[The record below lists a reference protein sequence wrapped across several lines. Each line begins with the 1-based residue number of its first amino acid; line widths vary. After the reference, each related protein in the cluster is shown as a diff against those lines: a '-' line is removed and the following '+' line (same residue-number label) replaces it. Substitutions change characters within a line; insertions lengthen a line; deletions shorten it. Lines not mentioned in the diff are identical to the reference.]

1 MIQTQKYEGCIA
13 ATGRK
18 RGHVTLPCIL
28 WWSDVSVHVKRILIW
43 KVSKD

>member
-1 MIQTQKYEGCIA
+1 MIQSQKYEGHIA

-18 RGHVTLPCIL
+18 RGHITLPCVF
-28 WWSDVSVHVKRILIW
+28 WWSEVSVHTERIRIR